1 MKLIRWML
9 LAALVLHSAPAIGQ
23 TSPGSG
29 AQVDAQSTKLL
40 KTVSKDAQADSVD
53 YDKLNVANKALRV
66 YLQKALLSRDA
77 MSNPLKKASDAWLE
91 VFTSNDNRVSF
102 ARGIL

>member
-53 YDKLNVANKALRV
+53 YDKLNV
-66 YLQKALLSRDA
+66 QKALLSRDA